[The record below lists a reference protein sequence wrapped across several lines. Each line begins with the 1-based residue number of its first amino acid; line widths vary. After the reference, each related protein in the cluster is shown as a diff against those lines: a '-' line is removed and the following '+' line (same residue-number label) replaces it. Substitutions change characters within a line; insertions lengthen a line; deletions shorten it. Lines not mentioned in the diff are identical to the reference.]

1 MKPQQLKQAFGL
13 FWSERDARERRMLG
27 IGSTV
32 VLLTLLYLVAIGPAW
47 VGGARLQRD
56 LPQLRQQALALQA
69 LSKQAQAL
77 AANAPTGAIL
87 STQESIEASL
97 GRRSLKPQSVTVSG
111 DLVRVQIN
119 NAPFSSVIEWAY
131 EIQKT
136 ARLSVIDSNFVAQ
149 TQTDIVNAT
158 LNLRQPKTDEN
169 P

>member
-1 MKPQQLKQAFGL
+1 MGPGATSSSVSGICSRTGCGLSALGFG
-13 FWSERDARERRMLG
+13 E
-27 IGSTV
+27 T
-32 VLLTLLYLVAIGPAW
+32 
-47 VGGARLQRD
+47 
-56 LPQLRQQALALQA
+56 
-69 LSKQAQAL
+69 
-77 AANAPTGAIL
+77 
-87 STQESIEASL
+87 
-97 GRRSLKPQSVTVSG
+97 RSLKPQSVTVSG